1 MNNSRRTTMRMI
13 SESDVRNSDDKNYN
27 EAVWNERITS
37 LAKYDDVLWFV
48 AEAGGGYDYDR
59 YFVEYTLPEGLRLFS
74 DFGYS
79 SSLSSRGFSML
90 TRDPMLEDGRTFF
103 DVIRLG
109 EMNEIE
115 AGRELMNALEHA
127 TLFSVGT
134 RRFRGSDGDE
144 CCYNNTPA
152 ARREMI
158 EKSRGGLVF
167 TKEGL

>member
-1 MNNSRRTTMRMI
+1 MNNSRKTTMRMI

-37 LAKYDDVLWFV
+37 LAKYDNVLWFV

-79 SSLSSRGFSML
+79 SSLSSRGFSWL
-90 TRDPMLEDGRTFF
+90 ARDPMLEDGSTFF
-103 DVIRLG
+103 DVIKLMEVG
-109 EMNEIE
+109 DTKKAEEI
-115 AGRELMNALEHA
+115 LLALEDA
-127 TLFSVGT
+127 TTFTVST

-152 ARREMI
+152 ARREMVA
-158 EKSRGGLVF
+158 KSKHGMVF

>member
-1 MNNSRRTTMRMI
+1 MRMI
-13 SESDVRNSDDKNYN
+13 SESDVRNSDNKEYN

-37 LAKYDDVLWFV
+37 LAKYDNVLWFV

-74 DFGYS
+74 SFSYS
-79 SSLSSRGFSML
+79 SSLSSGGFSWL

-103 DVIRLG
+103 DVLKLG
-109 EMNEIE
+109 EMKKIE
-115 AGRELMNALEHA
+115 EGKELMDALEDA
-127 TLFSVGT
+127 TLFIVGT

-152 ARREMI
+152 ARREMVA
-158 EKSRGGLVF
+158 KSKLGMVF

>member
-1 MNNSRRTTMRMI
+1 MNDSRKTTMRMI
-13 SESDVRNSDDKNYN
+13 SESDVRNSDNKEYN

-37 LAKYDDVLWFV
+37 LAKYDNVLWFV

-74 DFGYS
+74 SFSYS
-79 SSLSSRGFSML
+79 SSLSSGGFSWL

-103 DVIRLG
+103 DVLKLG
-109 EMNEIE
+109 EMKKIE
-115 AGRELMNALEHA
+115 EGKELMDALEDA
-127 TLFSVGT
+127 TLFIVGT

-152 ARREMI
+152 ARREMVA
-158 EKSRGGLVF
+158 KSKLGMVF